1 MTLMFHRDDADY
13 SLCSPYK
20 FVLSVLIPQSNPFD
34 ISMTGKTPQNML
46 CSIKQYFL
54 FLKSFLIIL
63 KCVTSLVDCIC

>member
-34 ISMTGKTPQNML
+34 ISMTGKNSPKHVVQHKTV
-46 CSIKQYFL
+46 F
-54 FLKSFLIIL
+54 SFP
-63 KCVTSLVDCIC
+63 